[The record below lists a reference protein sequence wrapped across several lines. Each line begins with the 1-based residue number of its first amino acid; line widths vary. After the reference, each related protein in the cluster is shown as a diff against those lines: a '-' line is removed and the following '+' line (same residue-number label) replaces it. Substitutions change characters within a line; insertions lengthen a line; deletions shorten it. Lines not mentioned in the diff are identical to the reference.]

1 MSVRLA
7 ESAFE
12 LSNIKL
18 AGLREEEYTQAVDTA
33 DRHDA
38 VIVPSLWVLSLRD
51 AKNFEL

>member
-18 AGLREEEYTQAVDTA
+18 GGLREEEYTQVVDTA
-33 DRHDA
+33 DRHNA
-38 VIVPSLWVLSLRD
+38 VIVPSLWLLSLWD
-51 AKNFEL
+51 EKNFEL

>member
-18 AGLREEEYTQAVDTA
+18 AGLREEYTQAVDTA

-38 VIVPSLWVLSLRD
+38 VIVPSLWLLSLRD